1 MAGYSAVIDLRVNG
15 LDGLDRLKDKVTT
28 LNKLVKSIKPIPPL
42 FGSTKQSAELQKA
55 QQSLQDLVRAYAQG
69 NTRVAKFS
77 TNVAGLNHQ
86 LKQFRSIAANA
97 KVGQEDFN
105 NAVVAGERAVNKLVS
120 AELKRLDVLR
130 ETYTRQGIGGLT
142 AEDQGPSGMTAS
154 VLALGKVLPKNIA
167 GMRAYASELDRVFNL
182 VEAGSVDFRALQ
194 TEMARV
200 NQQIAV
206 MQGAGPIQGP
216 ALPPSMRGRATIPAQ
231 PIGGAVNIPGSPAA
245 LAAQARNAGQARK
258 AQNQMQENL
267 MLGAGFPLLFGG
279 GPAQVAGGLAGSF
292 VGTGFGGQ
300 ILGSALAQQLSDAL
314 VRIRDIQR
322 ASDSLNMN
330 ALRDSAIAV
339 NSELDVTVQRLIAAG
354 RADEARAAVNR
365 EITLQTGLLPESTK
379 AAEKATNALGT
390 AWNELVGAVSGI
402 LTIIGEP
409 FVNALAVITQGIAK
423 ALQLI
428 NFVVSNI
435 QKIAPAAM
443 PIVFLFREINKLLP
457 QINEEQEAQLA
468 SLQLLT
474 DQQHKELTN
483 LTKVI
488 QLEKNRQLGNTLA
501 EKQINAALEAQ
512 NARQKIA
519 EEFEKRRLDLRKQY
533 AGVTTEAGQRELALA
548 EGQLNAQ
555 EQQKIKLQEVS
566 ESLVRQGLLIEENT
580 EKYNRAAE
588 AVQHQITALERSH
601 SVATSRL
608 SLESA
613 LSELQG
619 AQLQREYEQADTA
632 EKRLHI
638 AISMF
643 EQQVAAAKIQY
654 EQTKLDNKLLLEK
667 TILEARLTEIKY
679 EQYRAQKEISLA
691 EAESRGASPEILER
705 LNKAYDRGLQSQA
718 SAVEQAYAQIDATRE
733 IVDNQNKAAEAVL
746 KTKILQAESQLA
758 QKLVSEEIG
767 LSENVAQKLA
777 TRMGDAHRATLNTR
791 EAGQQVVGVIETAN
805 QRTVLLAQSMSQVA
819 RQASAAA
826 AAIARTAAQQARLND
841 LRSSNSGS
849 SGGTVTRAAKGAYMS
864 GGFQAF
870 ADGGMVNR
878 PTLGLIGEGGESEY
892 VVPASKAKGFSMR
905 YLSGARG
912 SAAIPTS
919 GDGGSSSGPVN
930 INIRTGPVMR
940 QNGQNYVSVGDL
952 EQALQT
958 FADTMLKNNR
968 TPGGRRYAGI
978 G

>member
-1 MAGYSAVIDLRVNG
+1 MAYQADILINVKGFRDLTTIQKALEGTARKIDEVNKAAARMG
-15 LDGLDRLKDKVTT
+15 APVRNIERFTKQLQLAQKALSKVAIGSPQEQRAINNYVTA
-28 LNKLVKSIKPIPPL
+28 LNNSNNARSRQNKLIQDEI
-42 FGSTKQSAELQKA
+42 QRRNSATA
-55 QQSLQDLVRAYAQG
+55 AIRA
-69 NTRVAKFS
+69 
-77 TNVAGLNHQ
+77 NVEA
-86 LKQFRSIAANA
+86 
-97 KVGQEDFN
+97 
-105 NAVVAGERAVNKLVS
+105 
-120 AELKRLDVLR
+120 
-130 ETYTRQGIGGLT
+130 
-142 AEDQGPSGMTAS
+142 
-154 VLALGKVLPKNIA
+154 NIA
-167 GMRAYASELDRVFNL
+167 ESRTTRAAREEASRLNREL
-182 VEAGSVDFRALQ
+182 VERNRLERKLSQRGLMQLRGGGIAKGTTAGFGL
-194 TEMARV
+194 
-200 NQQIAV
+200 
-206 MQGAGPIQGP
+206 QGP
-216 ALPPSMRGRATIPAQ
+216 ALPPGFMTRKTTAAASKSRAM
-231 PIGGAVNIPGSPAA
+231 
-245 LAAQARNAGQARK
+245 
-258 AQNQMQENL
+258 MQENL

-314 VRIRDIQR
+314 VRIRDIQQ
-322 ASDSLNMN
+322 AADSLNMD
-330 ALRDSAIAV
+330 ALRESAIAV

-548 EGQLNAQ
+548 ESQLNAQ

-613 LSELQG
+613 LSELQS
-619 AQLQREYEQADTA
+619 AQLQREYEQASTA

-777 TRMGDAHRATLNTR
+777 TRMGDAHRATINTR
-791 EAGQQVVGVIETAN
+791 EAGQQVVGVIESAN

-819 RQASAAA
+819 SQANAAA

-841 LRSSNSGS
+841 LRSSGSGS